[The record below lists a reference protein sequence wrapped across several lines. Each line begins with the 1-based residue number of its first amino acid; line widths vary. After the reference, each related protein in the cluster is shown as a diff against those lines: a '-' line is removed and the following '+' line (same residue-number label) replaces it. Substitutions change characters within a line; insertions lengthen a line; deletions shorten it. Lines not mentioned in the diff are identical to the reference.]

1 MHGHRRKPS
10 VTADV
15 PDFLGVS
22 SLPYWKTDPT
32 NQINGTDGSWF
43 PPLYNRD
50 FQSERLYLFST
61 DICRSVYAK
70 FEAHSSVLDVP
81 TETFSIPAEVFLN
94 GTLNPD
100 NAGFGTADSGVL
112 NVAACKQGAPVFIS
126 LPHFLYAA
134 DRYANGVDGL
144 GANALVHR
152 TILQVE
158 PHTGLVVSAQKRLQI
173 NVLIQPDAFIEQLQH
188 ISEVLLPAIWINEST
203 SIDQK
208 SADDLNGQVL
218 RLFSI
223 TRWLSIGLICAGLL
237 VLLTSIVFVKQ
248 RASQAKSTMLIQR
261 EINNSIAS
269 HNTYDDD

>member
-1 MHGHRRKPS
+1 MTEGHGV
-10 VTADV
+10 VTADMHR
-15 PDFLGVS
+15 FLGVS

-43 PPLYNRD
+43 PPMYNRD

-70 FEAHSSVLDVP
+70 FEAHSSVLDIP

-134 DRYANGVDGL
+134 DRYTNGVDGL
-144 GANALVHR
+144 GADSHVHR
-152 TILQVE
+152 TIIEVE
-158 PHTGLVVSAQKRLQI
+158 PHTGLVVNAQKRLQI
-173 NVLIQPDAFIEQLQH
+173 NVLIQPDVFIDDLRRV
-188 ISEVLLPAIWINEST
+188 SEVLLPAIWINEST

-218 RLFSI
+218 RLFTI
-223 TRWLSIGLICAGLL
+223 TRWVSIALICVGLL
-237 VLLTSIVFVKQ
+237 VLLASIVLLRQ
-248 RASQAKSTMLIQR
+248 RRSQKKSTMLIQG